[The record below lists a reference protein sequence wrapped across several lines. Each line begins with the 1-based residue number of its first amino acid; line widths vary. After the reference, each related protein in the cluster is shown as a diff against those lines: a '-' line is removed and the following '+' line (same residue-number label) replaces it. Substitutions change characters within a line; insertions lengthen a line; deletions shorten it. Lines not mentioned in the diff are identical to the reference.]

1 MFDVING
8 CNEKEIDGLILLV
21 DVEKAFD
28 SISWPFITTA
38 LEEMNFGEKFINWVH
53 MFQQGSTSKITI
65 NGHFSLPFFQQRGCR
80 QGDPISPYL
89 FILCSEFLALAL
101 KNNEEIEGIKI
112 LNKEHKLCQYAD
124 DTLIFMRATERNLRA
139 CIKTINWF
147 YKVSGLKINI
157 IREQSEN
164 LIDVTV
170 RKTIWTGSP
179 PLCY

>member
-8 CNEKEIDGLILLV
+8 CNEKKIDGLILLV
-21 DVEKAFD
+21 DFEKAFD

-53 MFQQGSTSKITI
+53 MFQQGSTSKITL
-65 NGHFSLPFFQQRGCR
+65 NGHFSLPFSLQRECR

-89 FILCSEFLALAL
+89 FILCSEFLALPL

-124 DTLIFMRATERNLRA
+124 NTSIFMRATERNLRA
-139 CIKTINWF
+139 CIKT
-147 YKVSGLKINI
+147 K
-157 IREQSEN
+157 
-164 LIDVTV
+164 
-170 RKTIWTGSP
+170 TGSTK
-179 PLCY
+179 YQG